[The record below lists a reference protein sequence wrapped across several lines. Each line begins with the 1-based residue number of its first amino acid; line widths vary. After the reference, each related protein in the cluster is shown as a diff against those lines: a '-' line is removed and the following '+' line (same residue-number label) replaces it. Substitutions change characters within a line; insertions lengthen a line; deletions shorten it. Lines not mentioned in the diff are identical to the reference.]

1 MSFKYI
7 AHYRLKQNV
16 TSHKLYTL
24 SPLSRIALAS
34 FVALL
39 VLLRFVGFTD
49 HENTIEGLISIV
61 LKVVAISV
69 FIFILYK
76 DQKKYGETKNR
87 LDLLPTIIG
96 ILTILILI
104 GDAYR
109 LKLKDSSPA
118 KIECTGVNGIADYT
132 IYFRNDGT
140 YKLTVHDIEQVDHY
154 RGKYTIKDSTITLD
168 HAPVGTAIMSNKL
181 VITRKRMADT
191 DSVITAVCQADSSG
205 KVIADA
211 TYFSVTQ

>member
-1 MSFKYI
+1 M
-7 AHYRLKQNV
+7 
-16 TSHKLYTL
+16 
-24 SPLSRIALAS
+24 
-34 FVALL
+34 
-39 VLLRFVGFTD
+39 
-49 HENTIEGLISIV
+49 